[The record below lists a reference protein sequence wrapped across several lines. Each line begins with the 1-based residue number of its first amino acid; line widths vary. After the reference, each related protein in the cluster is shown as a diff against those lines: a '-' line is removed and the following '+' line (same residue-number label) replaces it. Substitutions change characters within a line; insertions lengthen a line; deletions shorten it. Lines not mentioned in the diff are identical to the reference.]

1 MEEKNE
7 RSKKMLI
14 EKEVALREKY
24 KLLKEKDEEIYRL
37 KERLNEFEKE
47 KERMRNEI
55 ESVKK
60 MNWNDFT
67 K

>member
-1 MEEKNE
+1 
-7 RSKKMLI
+7 MLI